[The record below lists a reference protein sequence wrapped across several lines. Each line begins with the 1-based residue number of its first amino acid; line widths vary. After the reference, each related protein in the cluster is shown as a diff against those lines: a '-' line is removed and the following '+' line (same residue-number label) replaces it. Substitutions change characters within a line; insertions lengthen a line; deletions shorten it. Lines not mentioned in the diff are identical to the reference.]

1 MRILVIPDIHLKTWI
16 IEAAEQVIM
25 AEHPDKVVFLGDLV
39 DDFGCKNNKTAYIQT
54 VDAVVAFFQKHSEA
68 YLCLGNHEASYLWNK
83 ETNATAYHARTVAK
97 EQCYRLARERIL
109 QERFRIAFLFDDVIF
124 SHAGISSAFVHAYA
138 GDPDTLSAER
148 IVRKINQLGVDE
160 LWQYSSPIWY
170 RPTFIAGWDELYGEN
185 KILQVTGHTPMETI
199 KQENNLVCCDTF
211 STYPN
216 HKPIGDQTFCLV
228 DTETQTWKAVP
239 TCGMDLAMRN
249 VKRGKASEPIDLSD
263 F

>member
-1 MRILVIPDIHLKTWI
+1 MRILVVPDIHLKTWI

-39 DDFGCKNNKTAYIQT
+39 DDFGCKNNKVAYIQT

-109 QERFRIAFLFDDVIF
+109 QERFRIAFLFDGAIF
-124 SHAGISSAFVHAYA
+124 SHAGISSAFVRAYV

-160 LWQYSSPIWY
+160 LWQYDSPIWY
-170 RPTFIAGWDELYGEN
+170 RPTFIAGWDELYGDN

-228 DTETQTWKAVP
+228 DTETKTWKAVP
-239 TCGMDLAMRN
+239 TGGMDLAMRN
-249 VKRGKASEPIDLSD
+249 FKHGKVSEPIDSSD

>member
-1 MRILVIPDIHLKTWI
+1 MRILVVPDIHLKTWI

-39 DDFGCKNNKTAYIQT
+39 DDFGCKNNKVAYIQT
-54 VDAVVAFFQKHSEA
+54 VDAVIAFFQKHSEA

-97 EQCYRLARERIL
+97 EQCYRLACERIL
-109 QERFRIAFLFDDVIF
+109 QERFRIAFLFDGVIF
-124 SHAGISSAFVHAYA
+124 SHAGVSSAFVRAYV

-160 LWQYSSPIWY
+160 LWQYGSPIWY
-170 RPTFIAGWDELYGEN
+170 RPTFIAGWDELYGDN

-228 DTETQTWKAVP
+228 DTETKTWKAVP
-239 TCGMDLAMRN
+239 MGGMDLAMRN
-249 VKRGKASEPIDLSD
+249 FKHGKVSEPIDLSD

>member
-1 MRILVIPDIHLKTWI
+1 MRILVVPDIHLKTWI

-39 DDFGCKNNKTAYIQT
+39 DDFGCKNNKVAYIQT
-54 VDAVVAFFQKHSEA
+54 VDAVIAFFQKHSEA

-109 QERFRIAFLFDDVIF
+109 QERFRIAFLFDGVIF
-124 SHAGISSAFVHAYA
+124 SHAGVSSAFVRAYV

-160 LWQYSSPIWY
+160 LWQYGSPIWY
-170 RPTFIAGWDELYGEN
+170 RPTCIAGWDELYGDN

-228 DTETQTWKAVP
+228 DTETKTWKAVP
-239 TCGMDLAMRN
+239 MGGMDLAMRN
-249 VKRGKASEPIDLSD
+249 FKHGKVSEPIDLSD